1 MKHRRI
7 LEMLV
12 LDLANQIRGRHPEL
26 ERGEA
31 VRRASEE
38 IALIVPHDE
47 RLLVRA
53 MAS

>member
-7 LEMLV
+7 IQMLV
-12 LDLANQIRGRHPEL
+12 LDLADQIRSRHPEL
-26 ERGEA
+26 ERIEA

-38 IALIVPHDE
+38 ISMIVPHDE

>member
-7 LEMLV
+7 LQMLV
-12 LDLANQIRGRHPEL
+12 LDLANQIHSRHPEL
-26 ERGEA
+26 KRVEA

-47 RLLVRA
+47 RPLVRA